1 VLTKLVVFVLARRFT
16 LPVGLCALGVACSS
30 GESPDNPGKSVGGS
44 APTSTGGSGGTT
56 GGAKSASG
64 GTSTGGA
71 VTGGATSTGGA
82 VTGGTAP
89 TGGSSTGGTSGSAS
103 GGAAT
108 AGSGGAAGGSTAGAA
123 GETSGPVTPIMVS
136 ASNYR
141 FTMGDVV
148 LDVNPQVGGRVSK
161 LTFSAAGAPV
171 DVIRP
176 YTCTSYDPNS
186 ACNNSGSTFWTSP
199 QSAWDGV
206 SGGDN
211 VWPPV
216 AASDGSPYTPAVTDN
231 HLVLTGSADATLGA
245 SVKKDISADSATG
258 WITVAYTI
266 TATKAIQVA
275 PWQITRVPRGGLV
288 LFPIA
293 ASATVSNPTSW
304 TLSASNDLEW
314 LDDSTQ
320 TSITSAGPKIV
331 ADGGAPGQSYT
342 WLAYALSGNLLLIK
356 YPDVA
361 SSAFAPNEGD
371 TEIFPGDG
379 YIELEPQGAY
389 GSLAANASVSWTVQW
404 RVVAIPGNVTAS
416 AGSETLAAFA
426 QQQAAL

>member
-1 VLTKLVVFVLARRFT
+1 
-16 LPVGLCALGVACSS
+16 
-30 GESPDNPGKSVGGS
+30 
-44 APTSTGGSGGTT
+44 
-56 GGAKSASG
+56 
-64 GTSTGGA
+64 
-71 VTGGATSTGGA
+71 VTGGA
-82 VTGGTAP
+82 AP
-89 TGGSSTGGTSGSAS
+89 TGGSSTGGIGGSAT

-108 AGSGGAAGGSTAGAA
+108 GGSGGGAAAGGATAGGGGGA
-123 GETSGPVTPIMVS
+123 SGPVTPTMVS
-136 ASNYR
+136 ASDYR
-141 FTMGDVV
+141 FTIGDVV
-148 LDVNPQVGGRVSK
+148 LDVNPQTGGRVSK
-161 LTFSAAGAPV
+161 LTFSPAGMPI
-171 DVIRP
+171 DIIRP
-176 YTCTSYDPNS
+176 YACASYDPNS

-206 SGGDN
+206 AGGDN

-216 AASDGSPYTPAVTDN
+216 AASDGSPYTAAVTDN

-258 WITVAYTI
+258 WITIAYTI

-275 PWQITRVPRGGLV
+275 PWQITRVPRGGLAF
-288 LFPIA
+288 FPIT

-320 TSITSAGPKIV
+320 TSVTSDGPKIV
-331 ADGGAPGQSYT
+331 ADGGASGQSYT
-342 WLAYALSGNLLLIK
+342 WLAYALGGNLLLIK

-361 SSAFAPNEGD
+361 SSAFAPTEGD

-379 YIELEPQGAY
+379 YIELESQGAY
-389 GSLAANASVSWTVQW
+389 GALAANANVSWSVQW
-404 RVVAIPGNVTAS
+404 RVVAIPANVTVSAAS
-416 AGSETLAAFA
+416 ATLASFA

>member
-1 VLTKLVVFVLARRFT
+1 VLTKLVVFVLARRFS

-30 GESPDNPGKSVGGS
+30 GESPDDPGKSVGGS

-89 TGGSSTGGTSGSAS
+89 TGGSSPGGTSGSAS

-123 GETSGPVTPIMVS
+123 GETSGPVTPTMVS

-161 LTFSAAGAPV
+161 LTFSPAGAPV
-171 DVIRP
+171 DIIRP

-216 AASDGSPYTPAVTDN
+216 AASDGGPYTPAVTDN

-275 PWQITRVPRGGLV
+275 PWQITRVPRGGLAF
-288 LFPIA
+288 FPIA

-331 ADGGAPGQSYT
+331 ADGGAPGQSHT

-416 AGSETLAAFA
+416 AGSETLATFA